1 MESEGDLL
9 KALLADHSI
18 GGGRQVLASSLLLL
32 NPEELKNCRQVNKEW
47 NKLIKKEVWGRPR
60 WRKELEK
67 KLVNRWNTQNPDTMV
82 LGQAREK
89 VARIFCNDR
98 HIF

>member
-32 NPEELKNCRQVNKEW
+32 NPEELKNCRQVSSSSIIQPARFAPSASLVKSISIN
-47 NKLIKKEVWGRPR
+47 NCRPTTDQV
-60 WRKELEK
+60 LS
-67 KLVNRWNTQNPDTMV
+67 NRHFLGFVLQEMGSGETMAV
-82 LGQAREK
+82 IE
-89 VARIFCNDR
+89 
-98 HIF
+98 